1 MRETTVGDDGRQES
15 STRVTSGSSQMR
27 LIRRCDGFFAYSR
40 GRGAGHDHT
49 QGRGGS
55 PAFLYRVRVCASAA
69 IQESNL
75 MVCSVYHAIP
85 QEGALYLSDEGG
97 NNSTEKTR
105 S

>member
-1 MRETTVGDDGRQES
+1 MRETAVGGDGRRES
-15 STRVTSGSSQMR
+15 STRMTSSSSRMR
-27 LIRRCDGFFAYSR
+27 PIRRCDGFLAYSR
-40 GRGAGHDHT
+40 GRRAGHDHT

-55 PAFLYRVRVCASAA
+55 SAFLYRVCVLAA
-69 IQESNL
+69 IQEPNL

-85 QEGALYLSDEGG
+85 QEDTLYLDDEGG